1 MMDRYG
7 SEEAYNRELISSF
20 GKEDGVEILIVVD
33 RLLTGFDEPRNTV
46 LYIDKPL
53 KEHTLLQAI
62 ARVNRL
68 ADNKDF
74 GYIVDYRGV
83 LGELNEAMNLYDAL
97 ANFDAED
104 VAGTFADVAEQIRR
118 LPQLHSELWAI
129 FAPVANRND
138 REAMERFLEP
148 EDRRQQFYEAL
159 NDYARALRVAMSSV
173 QFFSDVPEAQIDR
186 YRADLKFFHE
196 LRQAIKLRYA
206 ETVDY
211 REYEEKVRKLM
222 DEHVRATGT
231 TVITELVNIFDVE
244 KFDAELQRLGT
255 PTAKADTILNQI
267 KRTASEHMDEDPAF
281 YRKFSE
287 LVEEAIQAYRQG
299 RIDQLEYLRLAEAS
313 LAQIRAGRDSGV
325 PQQLLPYRDAPAY
338 YGIVRETLAGYGLN
352 DGAIAD
358 IAIQQE
364 AAIEAQK
371 IRDWDANKDVQTQM
385 KRSLDDIFYAV
396 EQRTGVPMSSEQLD
410 VMIDHVIEVA
420 KARSDGRGT

>member
-1 MMDRYG
+1 M
-7 SEEAYNRELISSF
+7 
-20 GKEDGVEILIVVD
+20 VD

-129 FAPVANRND
+129 FAPVPNRSD
-138 REAMERFLEP
+138 IEAMQRFLEP
-148 EDRRQQFYEAL
+148 EDRRLEFYEAL
-159 NDYARALRVAMSSV
+159 NEFAGALRVALSSA
-173 QFFSDVPEAQIDR
+173 QFFSDVPAATIER
-186 YRADLKFFHE
+186 YRADLKFFHA

-222 DEHVRATGT
+222 DEHVRATGV
-231 TVITELVNIFDVE
+231 TVITALVDIFDVE
-244 KFDAELQRLGT
+244 KFDAEVARLGT
-255 PTAKADTILNQI
+255 PAAKADTILNQI
-267 KRTASEHMDEDPAF
+267 KRTVSERMDEDPAF

-287 LVEEAIQAYRQG
+287 LVEETIQAYRQG
-299 RIDQLEYLRLAEAS
+299 RIDQLEYLRLAEGG
-313 LAQIRAGRDSGV
+313 LAQIRSGRDSGL
-325 PQQLLPYRDAPAY
+325 PPQLLPYRDAPAY
-338 YGIVRETLAGYGLN
+338 YGIVRETLAGYGL
-352 DGAIAD
+352 DDTAIAA
-358 IAIQQE
+358 IAIEQE
-364 AAIEAQK
+364 QAIEAHK
-371 IRDWDANKDVQTQM
+371 IRDWDNNQDVQKQM
-385 KRSLDDIFYAV
+385 KRSLDDIFYNV
-396 EQRTGVPMSSEQLD
+396 EQRTGVLLNSEQLD

-420 KARSDGRGT
+420 KARTDGRP